1 MKNTLDGGEAILEA
15 CRKLGVDYIVSSPG
29 TEWAPVWEAMANQV
43 RAGKNGPAFMDCW
56 HETLAVDVAAGY
68 TLATGRMQ
76 AVLLHAGSG
85 LLQGMMG
92 IHGAWLASVPMVV
105 ISGESM
111 TYGEQPDFDPG
122 AQWINNLSVVGGTTR
137 LVEPVVKFAAQ
148 AGSPHTIYESVIRA
162 GELSQ
167 RAPAGPTYLSVST
180 ETLMDEWAPPANG
193 RMVPAAP
200 RTLSPPEDVERLAAL
215 LAKARNPVVLTEAAG
230 REVETY
236 DALVALCEALALP
249 VVETR
254 SALFAN
260 FPKDNALHQG
270 HAFEPF
276 KDDSDLVIVIRT
288 RAPWYPPSDGP
299 SKAVVAV
306 IDESPHRDNMVYQSL
321 QADMYLEGDA
331 AQTLNDLAA
340 AVAAIGVDQ
349 AAVEERRKRLAKSH
363 DKIRETLLGQRS
375 EARHKTPIDP
385 IWLCAALGEV
395 MPDNAIYI
403 DEVTSHTPLLRQHID
418 WNRPQSLFTRQGGLG
433 QGLGLSLGVKLAK
446 RDQPVVTLIGD
457 GGFLYNPVLQSLGAA
472 RDFDIPIMAVIFNN
486 RKYVSMEGMHRK
498 MYPDGTSV
506 ETDNFYGT
514 HINAPDFTKIAE
526 AFGAHGEQVTDP
538 DALEDALRRGL
549 EAVTGGR
556 AAILDVIVG

>member
-1 MKNTLDGGEAILEA
+1 VKNQLDGGEAIVEA
-15 CRKLGVDYIVSSPG
+15 CRKLEVDYIVSSPG
-29 TEWAPVWEAMANQV
+29 TEWAPVWEAMANQA
-43 RAGKNGPAFMDCW
+43 RDGKNGPVFMDCW
-56 HETLAVDVAAGY
+56 HETLAVDIAAGY

-85 LLQGMMG
+85 LLQGAMG

-111 TYGEQPDFDPG
+111 TYGEQDGFDPG
-122 AQWINNLSVVGGTTR
+122 AQWINNLSIPGGTTR
-137 LVEPVVKFAAQ
+137 LVEPIVKFATQ

-162 GELSQ
+162 GEMAQ

-180 ETLMDEWAPPANG
+180 ETLMDAWTPPANA

-200 RTLSPPEDVERLAAL
+200 RTLSAPEDIERLADL
-215 LAKARNPVVLTEAAG
+215 LAKAANPVILTEGAG

-236 DALVALCEALALP
+236 DALVALCEQLALP
-249 VVETR
+249 VVETP
-254 SALFAN
+254 SAIFAN
-260 FPKDNALHQG
+260 FPKDHELHQG
-270 HAFEPF
+270 HSFAPF
-276 KDDSDLVIVIRT
+276 KDEADLAIVIRT

-306 IDESPHRDNMVYQSL
+306 IDETPHRDNMVYQSL
-321 QADMYLEGDA
+321 QADMYLEGNA
-331 AQTLNDLAA
+331 AQTLRDLAD
-340 AVAAIGVDQ
+340 AVAALGVDTTV
-349 AAVEERRKRLAKSH
+349 VEERRSRLARSH
-363 DKIRETLLGQRS
+363 DRLRETRLGARA

-385 IWLCAALGEV
+385 IWLCAVLGEV
-395 MPDNAIYI
+395 MPDNTIYI

-472 RDFDIPIMAVIFNN
+472 RDFDLPIMAVIFNN
-486 RKYVSMEGMHRK
+486 RKYVSMQGMHRK
-498 MYPDGTSV
+498 MYPNGIAV

-514 HINAPDFTKIAE
+514 HIHAPDFTKIAE
-526 AFGAHGEQVTDP
+526 AFGGYGEQVTDP
-538 DALEDALRRGL
+538 DELEGALRRGL
-549 EAVTGGR
+549 EAVSGGQ
-556 AAILDVIVG
+556 AAILDVVVG